1 MFKKNTI
8 SRTIMALAL
17 GAILVGQPV
26 LLGKAF
32 AAPGDFTTVDLTA
45 AAPLTY
51 DHATGGG
58 AYDQRDVGRA
68 LDIVESLEGGD
79 FVCGDFATFLTRI
92 TVKQGAFNG
101 AQTVLLSYK
110 WLADSTGQSGIALDE
125 FHNVGVNY
133 LANFNGEIG
142 GEGSGGA
149 DLGNNDN
156 GNSVASII
164 SQDLSA
170 PLFQK
175 GATRTG
181 SIQVTNLEPG
191 ESVILRFDLQLQC
204 NGQSPTGNLQV
215 ALTKAEV
222 TAPTTPSNQTGVIT
236 GGGNQTVP
244 FRHVGDVCKD
254 PKDCPPPK

>member
-1 MFKKNTI
+1 MLRKKLM
-8 SRTIMALAL
+8 SRTLLVIMLSMA
-17 GAILVGQPV
+17 LVGQPV
-26 LLGKAF
+26 LVGKAF

-58 AYDQRDVGRA
+58 AYDQRDVGRD

-79 FVCGDFATFLTRI
+79 FVCGDFVTFLTQI

-101 AQTVLLSYK
+101 PQTAKLSYK

-125 FHNVGVNY
+125 FHHVGVNY
-133 LANFNGEIG
+133 LGNFNGQIG
-142 GEGSGGA
+142 GEGPGGA
-149 DLGNNDN
+149 DLGISDN
-156 GNSVASII
+156 GNSQASIVA
-164 SQDLSA
+164 QDLSA

-181 SIQVTNLEPG
+181 SIQVTNLEHG
-191 ESVILRFDLQLQC
+191 ETVVLRFDLQLQC

-222 TAPTTPSNQTGVIT
+222 TAPSTETGEIK

-244 FRHVGDVCKD
+244 FRHVGDTCKD
-254 PKDCPPPK
+254 PKECLQ

>member
-1 MFKKNTI
+1 ML
-8 SRTIMALAL
+8 SMA
-17 GAILVGQPV
+17 LVGQPV
-26 LLGKAF
+26 LVGKAF

-51 DHATGGG
+51 DHDTGGG
-58 AYDQRDVGRA
+58 AYDQRDVGRD

-79 FVCGDFATFLTRI
+79 FACGDFATFLTRI

-101 AQTVLLSYK
+101 PQTVLLSYK

-125 FHNVGVNY
+125 FHNVRVNY
-133 LANFNGEIG
+133 LTGIPALDAQIG
-142 GEGSGGA
+142 GEGPGGA
-149 DLGNNDN
+149 DAGFINDN

-191 ESVILRFDLQLQC
+191 ESVVLRFDLQLQC

-236 GGGNQTVP
+236 GGGNQTIP

-254 PKDCPPPK
+254 PKECPPPK

>member
-79 FVCGDFATFLTRI
+79 LCA
-92 TVKQGAFNG
+92 
-101 AQTVLLSYK
+101 
-110 WLADSTGQSGIALDE
+110 
-125 FHNVGVNY
+125 
-133 LANFNGEIG
+133 
-142 GEGSGGA
+142 
-149 DLGNNDN
+149 
-156 GNSVASII
+156 
-164 SQDLSA
+164 
-170 PLFQK
+170 
-175 GATRTG
+175 
-181 SIQVTNLEPG
+181 
-191 ESVILRFDLQLQC
+191 VILQRFSRESLSSKGL
-204 NGQSPTGNLQV
+204 SM
-215 ALTKAEV
+215 ARR
-222 TAPTTPSNQTGVIT
+222 PS
-236 GGGNQTVP
+236 
-244 FRHVGDVCKD
+244 C
-254 PKDCPPPK
+254 